1 MTRILSAF
9 EAVRPRGTAT
19 APAAVAQP
27 RNRGKA
33 PSPLPGSLAQAP
45 VGVMV
50 MDRTG
55 KRIVHSRPA
64 KFAGKALS
72 ENELVLNRGE
82 PHDRFL
88 RSEQTLADRND
99 RAQVHG
105 PNRSRNRRLT

>member
-1 MTRILSAF
+1 MTRVLSAF

-45 VGVMV
+45 VDVMV

-55 KRIVHSRPA
+55 KRIVPLQPRPS
-64 KFAGKALS
+64 GLNDI
-72 ENELVLNRGE
+72 ENSAAYRVSQEKR
-82 PHDRFL
+82 RAMA
-88 RSEQTLADRND
+88 QT
-99 RAQVHG
+99 
-105 PNRSRNRRLT
+105 SI

>member
-9 EAVRPRGTAT
+9 EAVRPRSTVT
-19 APAAVAQP
+19 APTAGAQP

-55 KRIVHSRPA
+55 KRIVPLQPRISSAAIETSVAYRA
-64 KFAGKALS
+64 SVDRRQAISKA
-72 ENELVLNRGE
+72 RI
-82 PHDRFL
+82 
-88 RSEQTLADRND
+88 
-99 RAQVHG
+99 
-105 PNRSRNRRLT
+105 